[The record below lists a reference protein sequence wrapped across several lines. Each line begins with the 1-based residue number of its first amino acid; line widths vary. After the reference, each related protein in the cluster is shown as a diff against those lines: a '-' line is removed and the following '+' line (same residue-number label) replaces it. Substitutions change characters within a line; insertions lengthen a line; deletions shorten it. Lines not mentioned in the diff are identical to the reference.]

1 MEPLYR
7 ESRPIMPRN
16 LTYLVAAVLL
26 ATLAFMALSES
37 LTGAGMPVWMIAASA
52 VVFIIIIVA
61 LLVLRLDLV
70 IYGDRV
76 EITYA
81 FRRITVRSE
90 EIIDVRLGDL
100 SDIRNY
106 ANWNLK
112 GVKHRSYTRI
122 GDECGIAMKVTGKRV
137 VVVSTQDPE
146 SAARAVPGG
155 RED

>member
-76 EITYA
+76 
-81 FRRITVRSE
+81 
-90 EIIDVRLGDL
+90 
-100 SDIRNY
+100 
-106 ANWNLK
+106 WNLK

-146 SAARAVPGG
+146 AAAGAVPGG
-155 RED
+155 REE